1 MDLELKRGFYCL
13 IFACLTE
20 RFSTYIKIWLFF
32 ASNRSTFFMLVS
44 VSRWKR
50 KFTPFFKAGEIQL
63 YLKKVTKNLVY
74 RLERR
79 LDFLKTVE
87 IITHRALLQI
97 LLSGNYNGCC
107 QNQICLTG

>member
-1 MDLELKRGFYCL
+1 MDLELKRGFHCL

-20 RFSTYIKIWLFF
+20 RFSTYIKIWLFLPQTDPLF
-32 ASNRSTFFMLVS
+32 SCWFLFQGGKGNLLLFS
-44 VSRWKR
+44 KQG
-50 KFTPFFKAGEIQL
+50 KFSYI
-63 YLKKVTKNLVY
+63 LKKVTKNLVY